1 MASVSESQTPW
12 QIFGIFLK
20 GLLSECCKSV
30 VNFMGHFQL
39 GSWSSLCLRCIH
51 APFCRGWKGASKDQ
65 SKDHS
70 KGPKGKNGTKGGSK
84 ADSAGERNGET
95 AKEKGSRTGRLV
107 CYWRICQIEV
117 QIEIY

>member
-1 MASVSESQTPW
+1 
-12 QIFGIFLK
+12 
-20 GLLSECCKSV
+20 
-30 VNFMGHFQL
+30 MGHFQL

-107 CYWRICQIEV
+107 CYWRICQIEA
-117 QIEIY
+117 QLEIY